1 MEKQYLQEQIRSE
14 LLGSMDLSRDL
25 SDEEIRGRIR
35 RKVME
40 SGRREHW
47 TILEKQQM
55 ERDIFDSIRRLDV
68 LQELVD
74 DPEVSEIMVNGPGHI
89 FIEKGGRVMRYQ
101 KTFSSPEKL
110 LDVIQQIVA
119 RCNRV
124 VNETM
129 PIVDARLEN
138 GSRVN
143 VVLPPVAINGPILTI
158 RRFPDHPFTMDDLVA
173 NGTLPEEIADFL
185 EKMVI
190 CRENI
195 FVSGGTS
202 SGKTTFLNVLGDF
215 IPRNERII
223 TIEDSAELNL
233 RNIPNLVRL
242 ECRNANL
249 EGLAPITIRDL
260 IRTALRERPDRI
272 LVGEVR
278 SGEAVD
284 MISAMNTG
292 HDGSLSTGHANSCQD
307 MLKRLETMFL
317 MAVDMPVDAIRRQ
330 IAAGIDLM
338 VHLERT
344 GGGKRKLVSVEE
356 LVGYQ
361 DGELV
366 LNPIYTYRPKEDGHA
381 EYWEKAGCLVHTEK
395 YRKCFPGEKTGT
407 DPGG

>member
-185 EKMVI
+185 EKMVSAVK
-190 CRENI
+190 I
-195 FVSGGTS
+195 FS
-202 SGKTTFLNVLGDF
+202 
-215 IPRNERII
+215 
-223 TIEDSAELNL
+223 SAEE
-233 RNIPNLVRL
+233 PAV
-242 ECRNANL
+242 
-249 EGLAPITIRDL
+249 G
-260 IRTALRERPDRI
+260 RP
-272 LVGEVR
+272 L
-278 SGEAVD
+278 
-284 MISAMNTG
+284 
-292 HDGSLSTGHANSCQD
+292 
-307 MLKRLETMFL
+307 F
-317 MAVDMPVDAIRRQ
+317 
-330 IAAGIDLM
+330 
-338 VHLERT
+338 
-344 GGGKRKLVSVEE
+344 
-356 LVGYQ
+356 
-361 DGELV
+361 
-366 LNPIYTYRPKEDGHA
+366 
-381 EYWEKAGCLVHTEK
+381 
-395 YRKCFPGEKTGT
+395 
-407 DPGG
+407 